1 MSKKSYKE
9 VINNI
14 KISDEAVEK
23 AIKNAKPKN
32 NGNIIQ
38 IKNNQIKFNKKTAI
52 FMAAS
57 VAVVTSFVAIVVSNN
72 IVYNKS
78 TETLVKNNFV
88 LKSGS
93 NKLDEDE
100 FIELNHEF
108 NPYTINIESDSAAAE
123 FYLDLQCE
131 GENIDTI
138 TYKAINGSFFVNK
151 ESNMFLDKV
160 SCDYHKDYY
169 TLDKYSEECSSYTV
183 KYNNQPNTIKNHTDG
198 YEYDPI
204 LIPRLYTYITAESTP
219 EIANIL
225 KEYSNI
231 ENYVEN
237 LKNIDDTNQ
246 EYYYEYC
253 YRENLSKLINDAL
266 VKDLKII
273 VTIKFKDGTTQS
285 QTIVYNSKWS
295 DNITGEQYPIIE
307 IGTVVLN
314 NTSIPDDNNSFT
326 LMYDEEKITDT
337 SKIAVKDNGR
347 SSFIVNDYIDHE
359 NTFDI
364 RCEGKD
370 IEKVTYS
377 AKNAVFMIDE
387 NYTEIFDKVPCAI
400 SKYYKKYKSDS
411 LKNRSVYSSYS
422 VNYEQQFTAGIYDEK
437 NNTYTLYEQ
446 TKPVKLINYISAD
459 ETPEVADKIKLY
471 NEYITSNISL
481 NNNDIVTLENEL
493 YNKILNDIRVTITIT
508 FKDGTTKTETIIY
521 KSVLVKNDVGE
532 IHTEIEASLV

>member
-9 VINNI
+9 VINSI
-14 KISDEAVEK
+14 KISDKAVEK
-23 AIKNAKPKN
+23 AIKNVKKKN
-32 NGNIIQ
+32 NCNIIK
-38 IKNNQIKFNKKTAI
+38 IKNNKIKINKKTAI

-57 VAVVTSFVAIVVSNN
+57 IAVVISVIATVVPNN
-72 IVYNKS
+72 IVYNKN

-93 NKLDEDE
+93 NNLNEDE
-100 FIELNHEF
+100 FIELNREF
-108 NPYTINIESDSAAAE
+108 NPYTINIESDSAEAE
-123 FYLDLQCE
+123 FYLDFQCE
-131 GENIDTI
+131 GKNIDTI
-138 TYKAINGSFFVNK
+138 TYKAINGSFFINK

-160 SCDYHKDYY
+160 SCDYHKKYY

-183 KYNNQPNTIKNHTDG
+183 KYNNQPNTVKNHTSG

-204 LIPRLYTYITAESTP
+204 LTPRLYTYITAESTP
-219 EIANIL
+219 EIANTL
-225 KEYSNI
+225 KEYSNT

-237 LKNIDDTNQ
+237 FKNIDNTNQ
-246 EYYYEYC
+246 KYYDKYC
-253 YRENLSKLINDAL
+253 YREKLSKSINDAL
-266 VKDLKII
+266 VNDLKII
-273 VTIKFKDGTTQS
+273 VTIKFKDGTTQN

-295 DNITGEQYPIIE
+295 DNGTGEQYPVIE
-307 IGTVVLN
+307 IGTVVLD
-314 NTSIPDDNNSFT
+314 NTRITNDNNSFT
-326 LMYDEEKITDT
+326 LMYGEEKITDT
-337 SKIAVKDNGR
+337 SKIAVKDKGR
-347 SSFIVNDYIDHE
+347 SSFIVSDYIDHE

-377 AKNAVFMIDE
+377 AENAVFMIDE
-387 NYTEIFDKVPCAI
+387 NYTEVFDKVPCAI

-411 LKNRSVYSSYS
+411 LKNRGIYSSYS
-422 VNYEQQFTAGIYDEK
+422 INYEQQFATGIYDEK

-446 TKPVKLINYISAD
+446 TKPVQLINYISAD
-459 ETPEVADKIKLY
+459 ENPEVASKIKLY

-493 YNKILNDIRVTITIT
+493 YNEILDDIQVTITIA
-508 FKDGTTKTETIIY
+508 FKDGTIKTETIIY
-521 KSVLVKNDVGE
+521 KSVLVKNDAGE